1 MKQFFKDKRKL
12 LMLTMFVLVTLV
24 ACSSPRDPNTGQI
37 YPEKLIGLD
46 TSFGAQLDLGWFDGL
61 IVWPIA
67 QLINLIDGFTDA
79 GIAIICVTL
88 LLQLVTA
95 TFSIKSQVSAQRMQ
109 MLQPEMNKIQ
119 AKYAGKNDDR
129 SKMMM
134 AQETQALYS
143 KYQINP
149 FGTIIVTFIQ
159 FPIILG
165 VYQATMRAQAVVEG
179 TFLGIKLTETPMW
192 GFTNGQWV
200 YIVIFLLMVVFQ
212 FISMKF
218 PQWQQKYREKHS
230 KVKRKKYAEPEKKG
244 NGMANSMNMMMYVS
258 LGMITIFAINW
269 PLSMSFYWLVSS
281 ISRVIQNIVIAKF
294 FIKDEA

>member
-1 MKQFFKDKRKL
+1 MKHFFKDKKKL
-12 LMLTMFVLVTLV
+12 LMLTVFVLVALV
-24 ACSSPRDPNTGQI
+24 ACTNPRDPATGEIQLK
-37 YPEKLIGLD
+37 YLI
-46 TSFGAQLDLGWFDGL
+46 TPSTPFGEQMNLGWFDGL

-67 QLINLIDGFTDA
+67 QLINVIAKYTDA
-79 GIAIICVTL
+79 GIGIIVVTL

-95 TFSIKSQVSAQRMQ
+95 AFSIKSQVSAQRMQ
-109 MLQPEMNKIQ
+109 MLQPEMNRIT
-119 AKYAGKNDDR
+119 AKYAGKTDDR
-129 SKMMM
+129 SKMMQ
-134 AQETQALYS
+134 AQEMQALYS

-149 FGTIIVTFIQ
+149 FGTIVITFIQ

-165 VYQATMRAQAVVEG
+165 VYQATMRAEAVVNGE
-179 TFLGIKLTETPMW
+179 FLGVNLTNTPMW
-192 GFTNGQWV
+192 GFQNGQWV
-200 YIVIFLLMVVFQ
+200 YVVIFLLMVVFQ

-230 KVKRKKYAEPEKKG
+230 KVKRKKYAEPAKSG

-258 LGMITIFAINW
+258 LGMITIFAVNW

-281 ISRVIQNIVIAKF
+281 VTRVIQNIVIAKF